1 MRERGS
7 LVRQTGSS
15 GTPDFGVVSSPL
27 RLEIDG
33 EPVRAEVAWSTASA
47 FGHFTA
53 MQVRGGRTRGLAL
66 HLRRLEAANR
76 EAFGVGLD
84 SGRVRALIRH
94 ALGETE
100 DASVRVYV
108 FETDAE
114 PAIMV
119 TVKEPGRVRSPQRL
133 QSVRYQRPDAHL
145 KHLAT
150 GQGFYSRLARQNGF
164 DDALLT
170 GGDGTVAETANA
182 NIGFLDDS
190 GVVWPDAPLLHGI
203 TMQLLE
209 ATLPKLGVSSRRA
222 AVRLRDIPSVEG
234 AFLTNARGVAAVSL
248 IDDISL
254 PVRAESMKSLAD
266 AYASVPWDSFDRDPL
281 EAPPPQ

>member
-1 MRERGS
+1 MEHDR
-7 LVRQTGSS
+7 
-15 GTPDFGVVSSPL
+15 GVVSSPS

-33 EPVRAEVAWSTASA
+33 RSVLAEVAWSTAS

-76 EAFGVGLD
+76 ELFDIGLD
-84 SGRVRALIRH
+84 GARVRALIRH
-94 ALGETE
+94 ALGDTK
-100 DASVRVYV
+100 DASVRVYF

-114 PAIMV
+114 PAVMV
-119 TVKEPGRVRSPQRL
+119 TVKEPGGVRSPQRL
-133 QSVRYQRPDAHL
+133 QSVRYQRPDAHI

-150 GQGFYSRLARQNGF
+150 GQGYYSRVARRNGF

-170 GGDGTVAETANA
+170 GDDGMVSETATA
-182 NIGFLDDS
+182 NIGFFEGA

-209 ATLPKLGVSSRRA
+209 RKLPELGVSSRRA
-222 AVRLRDIPSVEG
+222 SVRLRDLPSFEG
-234 AFLTNARGVAAVSL
+234 AFLSYARGVAAVNGV
-248 IDDISL
+248 DDASL
-254 PVRAESMKSLAD
+254 PMPAERMKTLAD
-266 AYASVPWDSFDRDPL
+266 AYASVPWDTL
-281 EAPPPQ
+281 